1 MSSEISIKLE
11 DATISHPENIVFS
24 NLDLEVHKGDFL
36 YIIGKTGS
44 GKSTLLKSLYAEVP
58 ITKGEGII
66 ADYKLQSIKSR
77 QVPYLRRKLGIIFQD
92 FQLLTDRSIYDN
104 LAFVLKSTGWKNK
117 IDIQTQIQKVL
128 KMVDLD
134 YKEYKMPHELSG
146 GEQQRVVIARALLN
160 DPEIILADEP
170 TGNLDPETSA
180 GIMHLLMDISKS
192 GKAVL
197 VATHDYPLLKQF
209 PAKTIKCQNSNITE
223 VHMQLQEI
231 IDFDKMGESTDST
244 LDN

>member
-1 MSSEISIKLE
+1 MSQEILIKLE
-11 DATISHPENIVFS
+11 DATISHPENIVFK
-24 NLDLEVHKGDFL
+24 NINFDVYKGDFI

-44 GKSTLLKSLYAEVP
+44 GKSSLLKALYAEIP
-58 ITKGEGII
+58 ITEGKGFI
-66 ADYKLQSIKSR
+66 ADYKLSSIKKR
-77 QVPYLRRKLGIIFQD
+77 QIPYLRRKLGIIFQD
-92 FQLLTDRSIYDN
+92 FQLLTDRSVYEN
-104 LAFVLKSTGWKNK
+104 LAFVLKSTGWKKK
-117 IDIQTQIQKVL
+117 IEIQTQIQKVL

-160 DPEIILADEP
+160 NPEIILADEP

-180 GIMHLLMDISKS
+180 GIMQLLMDISKN

-209 PAKTIKCQNSNITE
+209 PAKTIKCEKSNLSE
-223 VHMQLQEI
+223 VDMQQQEI
-231 IDFDKMGESTDST
+231 IDFDKIE
-244 LDN
+244 